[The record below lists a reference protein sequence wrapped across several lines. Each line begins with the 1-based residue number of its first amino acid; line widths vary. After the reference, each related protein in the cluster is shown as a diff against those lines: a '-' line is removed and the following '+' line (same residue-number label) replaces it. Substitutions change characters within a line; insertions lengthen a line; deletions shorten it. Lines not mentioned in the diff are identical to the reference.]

1 MKLTQFQWLKLSFL
15 INLIILVGILLGQT
29 NLIESNEGMT
39 FCVLVLSVG
48 LTTKETSDIFLRE
61 SVRISFALLEKYLL
75 KIFEIAIGLEMVV
88 PSTDSLFGISVDIF
102 FLIVK
107 IDFEF
112 FHVFFYVIPVGFK
125 IMISVVCFAFLQNCR

>member
-1 MKLTQFQWLKLSFL
+1 MSFL
-15 INLIILVGILLGQT
+15 SNLIILVRILLGPT

-88 PSTDSLFGISVDIF
+88 PSTDRLFGISVEIF

-112 FHVFFYVIPVGFK
+112 FHVFFMLFQLNSK
-125 IMISVVCFAFLQNCR
+125 